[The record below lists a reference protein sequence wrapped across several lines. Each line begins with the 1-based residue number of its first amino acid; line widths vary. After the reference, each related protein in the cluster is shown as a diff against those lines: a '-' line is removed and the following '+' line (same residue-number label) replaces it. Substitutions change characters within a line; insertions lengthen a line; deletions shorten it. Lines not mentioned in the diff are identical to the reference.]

1 MNLASK
7 LLEVLTSLLVPLL
20 IAGLAM
26 ELSRLVIQTILW
38 LGVIRRQRLIA
49 DVVPVD
55 VTGQVEIPAELTAIL
70 SDLETIGFTR
80 IGEAQ
85 VTPPGRPTL
94 TMWVLAAPDGL
105 CHAEVSQVGVGGM
118 PVALFVSM
126 FSAYTDNRAFAVTA
140 YPSGPETDQPDY
152 IAHAVRESL
161 TAAYRHQCSLVE
173 QFRASPRT
181 PFRVD
186 SMGQFI
192 EYSRIY
198 NTRLTGRLG
207 RTSQR
212 RRLGGIASSAYDV
225 LVFGGLVAASI
236 WFGVPHSLL
245 AFFILP
251 LLLSMIL
258 VNWLLTRKAR
268 SHTRPHPGKW
278 RDK

>member
-1 MNLASK
+1 VNLASK
-7 LLEVLTSLLVPLL
+7 LLEILAGLLVPLL

-26 ELSRLVIQTILW
+26 ELSRLVILTGLW
-38 LGVIRRQRLIA
+38 LAAVRRQRLIA

-55 VTGQVEIPAELTAIL
+55 VTDQVELPVELTAIL
-70 SDLETIGFTR
+70 SELEMIGFTR

-105 CHAEVSQVGVGGM
+105 CHAEVSRIGIGGM

-152 IAHAVRESL
+152 IAHTVRESL
-161 TAAYRHQCSLVE
+161 TAAYRHQCSLVKRYQE
-173 QFRASPRT
+173 SPRAQ
-181 PFRVD
+181 FRVD

-198 NTRLTGRLG
+198 NTRFTGRLG
-207 RTSQR
+207 WTSQR
-212 RRLGGIASSAYDV
+212 RRLGGIASSAYDMV
-225 LVFGGLVAASI
+225 VFGGLVAASI
-236 WFGVPHSLL
+236 WLGVPHSLL
-245 AFFILP
+245 AFLILP

-258 VNWLLTRKAR
+258 VNWLLTKEAR
-268 SHTRPHPGKW
+268 SPARPHPGKW